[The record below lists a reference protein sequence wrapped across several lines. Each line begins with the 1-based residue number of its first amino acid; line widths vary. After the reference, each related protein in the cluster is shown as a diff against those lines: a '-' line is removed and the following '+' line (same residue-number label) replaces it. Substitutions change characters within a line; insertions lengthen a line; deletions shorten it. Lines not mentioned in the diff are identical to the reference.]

1 MLERASFNGRNLL
14 GPGGSDANVVASPDG
29 STVAIRDNELAP
41 FAVPDVASASDARS
55 VLEAIDVYG
64 AAVNTALSNLG
75 SDLSRVKSQAEFA
88 RQSEEAVQAGLG
100 ALVDADLAR
109 ESAALA
115 SLQVRQQLGTQS
127 YGIANQAPSTLLGL
141 FR

>member
-1 MLERASFNGRNLL
+1 
-14 GPGGSDANVVASPDG
+14 
-29 STVAIRDNELAP
+29 
-41 FAVPDVASASDARS
+41 
-55 VLEAIDVYG
+55 VLETVG
-64 AAVNTALSNLG
+64 AFGDAVNTALANLG
-75 SDLSRVKSQAEFA
+75 SDLSRVQSQAEFA

-100 ALVDADLAR
+100 SLVDADLAR